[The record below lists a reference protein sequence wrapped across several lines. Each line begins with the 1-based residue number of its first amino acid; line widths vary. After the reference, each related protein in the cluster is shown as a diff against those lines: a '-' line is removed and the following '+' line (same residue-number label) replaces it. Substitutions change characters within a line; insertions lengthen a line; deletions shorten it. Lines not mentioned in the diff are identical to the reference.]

1 MRHELV
7 QNWMTKDPI
16 TVSPDTTLPEAHA
29 KMKSADVRRL
39 LVTDEQGALVGIITE
54 GDLRR
59 VEASPATSLS
69 IWELNYLLNR
79 LEVKEFMTAN
89 PITVTAENTI
99 GEAARLMLEEK
110 ISGLPVVN
118 AEGNLIG
125 IITESDIF
133 TMVVLHEWR
142 EELEEDD

>member
-1 MRHELV
+1 MKHELV
-7 QNWMTKDPI
+7 ENWMTKDPI
-16 TVSPDTTLPEAHA
+16 TISPNTTLPEAHA

-39 LVTDEQGALVGIITE
+39 LVTDEEGNLIGIITE

-59 VEASPATSLS
+59 AEASPATTLS

-79 LEVKEFMTAN
+79 LEVKEFMAAN
-89 PITVTAENTI
+89 PITISRQSTI

-110 ISGLPVVN
+110 ISGLPVVD
-118 AEGNLIG
+118 EEENLVG

-142 EELEEDD
+142 EELEN